1 MVRDMSK
8 HTKDNW
14 QAVAMEYRLLF
25 LIMTCFWLVT
35 LFAGLGA
42 YENKACA
49 DAEQAEGE

>member
-1 MVRDMSK
+1 MSDK
-8 HTKDNW
+8 PMHYW
-14 QAVAMEYRLLF
+14 QAIAMEYRLLF
-25 LIMTCFWLVT
+25 FIMTGFWLVT